1 MLNIKDI
8 IYYKA
13 LKYIEKRN
21 IEKAFS
27 ENSSPN
33 FKANYELL
41 AVCQSIHFYIPKIDC
56 LIDVGAHKGMFS
68 NAFTSLIDTK
78 QIISVEPNKK
88 LINHI
93 LENNKGVK
101 VTIESVGLSNKEGE
115 FSYFEHE
122 DPTMN
127 SIVESDKKVLKEK
140 FPYDNPDKLIETKI
154 PVSTLNMLAKK
165 SSLNPNDTVFL
176 KIDTQGNE
184 LDILKGSE
192 EVLPQIKGCLVEHM
206 FVDAYHSNYSFKDLI
221 DFMASKGFVLAGV
234 PAIIKRQTAELSSA
248 DFLFIK

>member
-1 MLNIKDI
+1 MLKIKDI

-13 LKYIEKRN
+13 LKYIENRN
-21 IEKAFS
+21 IEKVFS
-27 ENSSPN
+27 GNTIPN
-33 FKANYELL
+33 FKANYDLL
-41 AVCQSIHFYIPKIDC
+41 AVCQSIQYYIPKIDC

-68 NAFTSLIDTK
+68 NAFASLIDTK

-93 LENNKGVK
+93 LENNKGAK
-101 VTIESVGLSNKEGE
+101 ISIESIGLSNKAGE

-127 SIVESDKKVLKEK
+127 SIVESDKKVLKDK
-140 FPYDNPDKLIETKI
+140 FPYDNPDKLVETKI
-154 PVSTLNMLAKK
+154 PVSTLNVLAKK
-165 SSLNPNDTVFL
+165 NSLNSNDTIFL

-184 LDILKGSE
+184 LDVLKGSE
-192 EVLPQIKGCLVEHM
+192 EVFPQIKGCLIEHM
-206 FVDAYHSNYSFKDLI
+206 FVDAYHTNYSFKDLI
-221 DFMASKGFVLAGV
+221 DFMTSKGFVLAGV